1 MRHSVSEPRVT
12 ASSESS
18 RIATELAS
26 RQTGMSFQRTQLSAD
41 RTLLSAIR
49 TSLSLIGF
57 GFIIAQLLT
66 RLRAPDVAAVGGSG
80 DQAARNFGA
89 ALVGLGVA
97 VLVLAIVSHVR
108 FILGLRGVRDEL
120 TADGLI
126 HAQSAFPLSATLIGA
141 VLLLVIGVVAIISIV
156 FSVGPFG

>member
-1 MRHSVSEPRVT
+1 GRLVPVRAELLPAVSPRRPPRPAGRRVDERGRVSLHGAQDMRHSVSEPRVT

-97 VLVLAIVSHVR
+97 VLVL
-108 FILGLRGVRDEL
+108 
-120 TADGLI
+120 
-126 HAQSAFPLSATLIGA
+126 
-141 VLLLVIGVVAIISIV
+141 
-156 FSVGPFG
+156 